1 MQLSTVLT
9 TVLTLAATGVS
20 AATINKARRQGG
32 GAEDPV
38 GAVGVFSNEGCE
50 AEAQEKF
57 LLQEVGQ
64 CITLEQGFG
73 SAYLSPTHSNG
84 EHFRK

>member
-20 AATINKARRQGG
+20 AAVANKARRQGG
-32 GAEDPV
+32 EDPV
-38 GAVGVFSNEGCE
+38 GAVAVYSNDGCE
-50 AEAQEKF
+50 PEADETF
-57 LLQEVGQ
+57 LVQEVGQ
-64 CITLEQGFG
+64 CFTLAQGAG
-73 SAYLSPTHSNG
+73 SAYLSPTHVNG